1 MNKEEL
7 LEKLNEMPS
16 IKLIDKGLDY
26 YFNPWNIPYTKD
38 EDIYITFNVPKC
50 LNSRYDYILSRPY
63 YFPEFQQLIDKLFA
77 IREILYLLYL
87 TYEVKLENEEIGE
100 TYIDYI
106 KGFYP
111 NLPNH
116 ELFRRYKAL
125 SQCLIHKKFTRFSD
139 ISEQKIKELIE
150 QGKIEDVKEIAG
162 LKRNNDIV
170 SLMMFN
176 QLGRDSD
183 DFKYHYSSD
192 SGDMYKDI
200 KEFLPPFGGTKKRR
214 SIKKKYKKKSK
225 SKSKSSRNKSSTGG
239 KNKRKTNKHI
249 KKKLYYTF

>member
-1 MNKEEL
+1 MNKEEIL
-7 LEKLNEMPS
+7 KKLNEMPS
-16 IKLIDKGLDY
+16 IKLINNGLDY

-38 EDIYITFNVPKC
+38 EDIYITLIVPKC
-50 LNSRYDYILSRPY
+50 LNSRYDFIISRPY
-63 YFPEFQQLIDKLFA
+63 LFPEFQQLIDKLFA

-87 TYEVKLENEEIGE
+87 TYEVRLENEEIGE

-106 KGFYP
+106 KGFHP
-111 NLPNH
+111 THPNH
-116 ELFRRYKAL
+116 ELFRRYRAL

-139 ISEQKIKELIE
+139 ISEQKIKALIA

-162 LKRNNDIV
+162 LKRNNDIA

-200 KEFLPPFGGTKKRR
+200 KEFLPPFGG
-214 SIKKKYKKKSK
+214 IKKK
-225 SKSKSSRNKSSTGG
+225 RMT
-239 KNKRKTNKHI
+239 KRKRITNNKKMNKKRI
-249 KKKLYYTF
+249 KSTKRK

>member
-1 MNKEEL
+1 MNKEEIL
-7 LEKLNEMPS
+7 KKLNEMPS
-16 IKLIDKGLDY
+16 IKLIDNGLDY

-50 LNSRYDYILSRPY
+50 LNSRYKFILSRPY
-63 YFPEFQQLIDKLFA
+63 LFPEFQQLIDKLFA

-106 KGFYP
+106 KGFHP

-116 ELFRRYKAL
+116 ELFRRYRAL

-139 ISEQKIKELIE
+139 ISEQKIKELIA

-162 LKRNNDIV
+162 LKRNNDIA

-200 KEFLPPFGGTKKRR
+200 KEFLPPFGGIKKRKRNRIMSNKKRR
-214 SIKKKYKKKSK
+214 MTKRKKSIK
-225 SKSKSSRNKSSTGG
+225 
-239 KNKRKTNKHI
+239 RK
-249 KKKLYYTF
+249 

>member
-1 MNKEEL
+1 M
-7 LEKLNEMPS
+7 
-16 IKLIDKGLDY
+16 
-26 YFNPWNIPYTKD
+26 
-38 EDIYITFNVPKC
+38 
-50 LNSRYDYILSRPY
+50 
-63 YFPEFQQLIDKLFA
+63 
-77 IREILYLLYL
+77 YLLYL

-106 KGFYP
+106 KGFHP

-116 ELFRRYKAL
+116 ELFRRYRAL

-139 ISEQKIKELIE
+139 ISEQKIRELIE

-162 LKRNNDIV
+162 LKRNNDIA
-170 SLMMFN
+170 SLIMFN

-200 KEFLPPFGGTKKRR
+200 KEFLPPFGGIKKRKRMTNKRRRMSNKKRR
-214 SIKKKYKKKSK
+214 MTKRKKS
-225 SKSKSSRNKSSTGG
+225 T
-239 KNKRKTNKHI
+239 KRK
-249 KKKLYYTF
+249 

>member
-1 MNKEEL
+1 MNKEEIL
-7 LEKLNEMPS
+7 KKLNEMPS
-16 IKLIDKGLDY
+16 IKLIDNGLDY

-50 LNSRYDYILSRPY
+50 LNSRYNFILSRPY
-63 YFPEFQQLIDKLFA
+63 LFPEFQQLIDKLFA

-106 KGFYP
+106 KGFHP

-116 ELFRRYKAL
+116 ELFRRYRAL

-139 ISEQKIKELIE
+139 ISEQKIRELIA

-162 LKRNNDIV
+162 LKRNNDIA

-200 KEFLPPFGGTKKRR
+200 KEFLPPFGGIKKRR
-214 SIKKKYKKKSK
+214 KRNNTNKRRRMTNKKRRMTKRKKS
-225 SKSKSSRNKSSTGG
+225 T
-239 KNKRKTNKHI
+239 KRK
-249 KKKLYYTF
+249 